1 MLKDYIFNET
11 LRIFSIS
18 KENLF
23 NKKRGLCNICR
34 QYMCYWLYNYTP
46 LSFDDIAVLLQYNDT
61 GSVSYN
67 IKVISDKKL
76 NNPSHLYD
84 EFFIVDK
91 NIQEYIKQGIES
103 STKPINIV
111 KEDFKN
117 IAKLL
122 SEVNDDRLG
131 KRRRNKLMDI
141 CNKYKNDV

>member
-84 EFFIVDK
+84 EFFIV
-91 NIQEYIKQGIES
+91 ES